1 MIEAGYGHKTNSRGS
16 FYSGVRIKQF
26 RMPYINPPSMVED
39 GGEID
44 NFSENDLEFYINTL
58 HLHEELTIPLMEYKA
73 FTDIEH
79 QFTTF

>member
-39 GGEID
+39 VND
-44 NFSENDLEFYINTL
+44 AVEN
-58 HLHEELTIPLMEYKA
+58 
-73 FTDIEH
+73 TDCIL
-79 QFTTF
+79 Q